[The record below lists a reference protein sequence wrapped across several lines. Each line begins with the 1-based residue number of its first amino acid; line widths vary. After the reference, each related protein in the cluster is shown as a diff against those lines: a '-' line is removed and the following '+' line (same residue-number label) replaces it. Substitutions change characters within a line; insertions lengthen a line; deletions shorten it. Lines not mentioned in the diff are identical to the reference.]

1 MINVKTYFAGN
12 QFKINFRKHYCY
24 KCGSKLSII
33 KLQKVVSQKS
43 KEAKYYDFSFDD
55 GTMIGPCKFIHKAFN
70 CRNCSQIIECVTQLN
85 QEDIDIIIKKVQD
98 YFDDIGTKITIKKY
112 FENKNKELVDVNFD
126 FESVANLC
134 LVIEQK
140 NNTLFYRVPLSRK
153 EKWERPYYFKVKKRE
168 LIKYIKKNLND
179 L

>member
-1 MINVKTYFAGN
+1 MINVKTYSAGN

-140 NNTLFYRVPLSRK
+140 IILYFIEFHYLEKKSGKGLIILKLRK
-153 EKWERPYYFKVKKRE
+153 E
-168 LIKYIKKNLND
+168 N
-179 L
+179 